1 MPNLIGLGA
10 GASAGALAVALGLAF
25 WPQLEHAAMPGKSV
39 VSQPV
44 FVASAAPVKARA
56 ADTTAPAATITAT
69 PVAAAVPAVDDDAK
83 AKLAMALQAN
93 PPKAPAAASQVSG
106 VVTRSMTLVAPS
118 AASQGIESA
127 RRLCAQGLVALAAG
141 DIVGARLYLERA
153 ADSGDVR
160 AFMVLGE
167 TYDPAS
173 LARMGVLGV
182 KGDAAK
188 ARDYYAKALAAGMG
202 AARERMAALEAP

>member
-25 WPQLEHAAMPGKSV
+25 WPQLENVALPGKSV

-44 FVASAAPVKARA
+44 FVASSAQAKPHVAAEAAAPATAPLAAAPVMSA
-56 ADTTAPAATITAT
+56 
-69 PVAAAVPAVDDDAK
+69 AVDDDATAK

-93 PPKAPAAASQVSG
+93 PPKAQVAVSQPA
-106 VVTRSMTLVAPS
+106 TRSMTL
-118 AASQGIESA
+118 AAGATPPVSESA
-127 RRLCAQGLVALAAG
+127 RRLCAQGLIALAAG

-153 ADSGDVR
+153 ADSGDIR

-173 LARMGVLGV
+173 LARMGVLGI
-182 KGDAAK
+182 KGDAAR

>member
-25 WPQLEHAAMPGKSV
+25 WPQLENVALPGKSV

-44 FVASAAPVKARA
+44 FVASSAQAKPHVAAEAAAPAAAPLAAAPVMSA
-56 ADTTAPAATITAT
+56 
-69 PVAAAVPAVDDDAK
+69 AVDDDATAK

-93 PPKAPAAASQVSG
+93 PPKAQVAVSQPA
-106 VVTRSMTLVAPS
+106 TRSMTL
-118 AASQGIESA
+118 AADATPRASESA
-127 RRLCAQGLVALAAG
+127 RRLCAQGLIALAAG

-153 ADSGDVR
+153 ADSGDIR

-173 LARMGVLGV
+173 LARMGVLGI
-182 KGDAAK
+182 KGDAAR

>member
-25 WPQLEHAAMPGKSV
+25 WPQLENVALPGKSV

-44 FVASAAPVKARA
+44 FVASSAQAKPHVAAEAAAPAAAPLAAAPVMLA
-56 ADTTAPAATITAT
+56 
-69 PVAAAVPAVDDDAK
+69 AVDDDATAK

-93 PPKAPAAASQVSG
+93 PPKAQVAVSQPA
-106 VVTRSMTLVAPS
+106 TRSMTL
-118 AASQGIESA
+118 AAGATPPVSESA
-127 RRLCAQGLVALAAG
+127 RRLCAQGLIALAAG

-153 ADSGDVR
+153 ADSGDIR

-173 LARMGVLGV
+173 LARMGVLGI
-182 KGDAAK
+182 KGDAAR

>member
-25 WPQLEHAAMPGKSV
+25 WPQLENVALPGKSV

-44 FVASAAPVKARA
+44 FVASSAQAKPHVAAEAAAPLAAAPVMSA
-56 ADTTAPAATITAT
+56 
-69 PVAAAVPAVDDDAK
+69 AVDDDATAK

-93 PPKAPAAASQVSG
+93 PPKAQVAVSQPA
-106 VVTRSMTLVAPS
+106 TRSMTL
-118 AASQGIESA
+118 AAGATPPVSESA
-127 RRLCAQGLVALAAG
+127 RRLCAQGLIALAAG

-153 ADSGDVR
+153 ADSGDIR

-173 LARMGVLGV
+173 LARMGVLGI
-182 KGDAAK
+182 KGDAAR

>member
-25 WPQLEHAAMPGKSV
+25 WPQLENAASPGKST
-39 VSQPV
+39 VSQPI
-44 FVASAAPVKARA
+44 FVANSAQAKPHPAAEAAAP
-56 ADTTAPAATITAT
+56 ATPITAT
-69 PVAAAVPAVDDDAK
+69 PIAPAAVDDEATAK
-83 AKLAMALQAN
+83 AKLAMALQAS
-93 PPKAPAAASQVSG
+93 PAPAASSQPA
-106 VVTRSMTLVAPS
+106 TRSMTFAATTAP
-118 AASQGIESA
+118 ASESA
-127 RRLCAQGLVALAAG
+127 RRLCAQGLIALAAG
-141 DIVGARLYLERA
+141 DVVGARLYLERA

-173 LARMGVLGV
+173 LARMGVLGL
-182 KGDAAK
+182 KGDAAR

-202 AARERMAALEAP
+202 AARERMAALEPP

>member
-25 WPQLEHAAMPGKSV
+25 WPQLENVALPGKSV

-44 FVASAAPVKARA
+44 FVASSTQAKPHGVAETA
-56 ADTTAPAATITAT
+56 APAA
-69 PVAAAVPAVDDDAK
+69 PPAAAPNTTAAVDDDATAK
-83 AKLAMALQAN
+83 AKLAMALQAI
-93 PPKAPAAASQVSG
+93 PPKAQVAVNQPA
-106 VVTRSMTLVAPS
+106 TRSMTL
-118 AASQGIESA
+118 AADATPRASEGA
-127 RRLCAQGLVALAAG
+127 RRLCAQGLIALAAG

-153 ADSGDVR
+153 ADSGDIR

-173 LARMGVLGV
+173 LARMGVLGI
-182 KGDAAK
+182 KGDAAR

>member
-25 WPQLEHAAMPGKSV
+25 WPQLENAALPGKSV

-44 FVASAAPVKARA
+44 FVAGSAQAKPHAAAETAAPTPISTAA
-56 ADTTAPAATITAT
+56 ADDDAT
-69 PVAAAVPAVDDDAK
+69 AK

-93 PPKAPAAASQVSG
+93 PPKAQVPVSQPA
-106 VVTRSMTLVAPS
+106 TRSMTL
-118 AASQGIESA
+118 AAGATPQASESA
-127 RRLCAQGLVALAAG
+127 RRLCAQGLIALAAG

-173 LARMGVLGV
+173 LARMGVLGI
-182 KGDAAK
+182 KGDAAR

>member
-25 WPQLEHAAMPGKSV
+25 WPQLENVALPGKSV

-44 FVASAAPVKARA
+44 FVASSAQAKPHVAAEAATPAAAPLAAAPVMSA
-56 ADTTAPAATITAT
+56 
-69 PVAAAVPAVDDDAK
+69 AVDDDATAK

-93 PPKAPAAASQVSG
+93 PPKAQVAVSQPA
-106 VVTRSMTLVAPS
+106 TRSMTL
-118 AASQGIESA
+118 AAGATPPVSESA
-127 RRLCAQGLVALAAG
+127 RRLCAQGLIALAAG

-153 ADSGDVR
+153 ADSGDIR

-173 LARMGVLGV
+173 LARMGVLGI
-182 KGDAAK
+182 KGDAAR

>member
-25 WPQLEHAAMPGKSV
+25 WPQLENVALPGKSV

-44 FVASAAPVKARA
+44 FVAGTAPVKSH
-56 ADTTAPAATITAT
+56 PAAEAAPI
-69 PVAAAVPAVDDDAK
+69 AAAPIATAAVDDEATAK

-93 PPKAPAAASQVSG
+93 PPKEQVSSQPA
-106 VVTRSMTLVAPS
+106 TRSMALIAPAPGAS
-118 AASQGIESA
+118 APRASESA

-173 LARMGVLGV
+173 LARMGVLGI
-182 KGDAAK
+182 KGDAAR

>member
-25 WPQLEHAAMPGKSV
+25 WPQLENVALPGKSV

-44 FVASAAPVKARA
+44 FVASSAQAKPHVAAEAAAPATAPLAAAPVMS
-56 ADTTAPAATITAT
+56 
-69 PVAAAVPAVDDDAK
+69 AAVVDDDTTAK

-93 PPKAPAAASQVSG
+93 PPKAQVAVSQPA
-106 VVTRSMTLVAPS
+106 TRSMTL
-118 AASQGIESA
+118 AAGATPPVSESA
-127 RRLCAQGLVALAAG
+127 RRLCAQGLIALAAG

-153 ADSGDVR
+153 ADSGDIR

-173 LARMGVLGV
+173 LARMGVLGI
-182 KGDAAK
+182 KGDAAR

>member
-25 WPQLEHAAMPGKSV
+25 WPQLENVALPGKSV

-44 FVASAAPVKARA
+44 FVASSAPVKSRLATEA
-56 ADTTAPAATITAT
+56 TAPAAPITAA
-69 PVAAAVPAVDDDAK
+69 PIAPAAVDDEATAK

-93 PPKAPAAASQVSG
+93 PPKEQMSSQPA
-106 VVTRSMTLVAPS
+106 TRSMTLIAPAPG
-118 AASQGIESA
+118 AAPRASESA

-173 LARMGVLGV
+173 LARMGVLGI
-182 KGDAAK
+182 KGDAAR